1 MGMLCSQGDPNNII
15 SETIPYVTERVVVI
29 LNFKTPDD
37 AWSKPISI
45 HDENI
50 LAKGIQMFLESAR
63 IPNKSIKKAVYE
75 GDSSVLN
82 IKKKISELNINYSS
96 NIIIYL

>member
-1 MGMLCSQGDPNNII
+1 MGMLCCQDDLNNILSKPI
-15 SETIPYVTERVVVI
+15 EYVPERLIVI

-37 AWSKPISI
+37 VWSKPISI
-45 HDENI
+45 HDGNI
-50 LAKGIQMFLESAR
+50 LAKGIQMFLESTGL
-63 IPNKSIKKAVYE
+63 PNRNIKKVVYE